1 MEDRRNKRQVTGKK
15 GEDVACDL
23 LADRG
28 HTILERNHRVG
39 HLEIDIIS
47 VSADGIHFV
56 EVKARCESIQAPPQ
70 DNVDHV
76 KQRRIAAAA
85 KGYLRSRKG
94 LPFNGC
100 ECHFDVIAVIFK
112 ENTAQVDY
120 FPDAYIPIYL

>member
-23 LADRG
+23 LAGRG

-56 EVKARCESIQAPPQ
+56 EVKARRESIQAPPQ

-76 KQRRIAAAA
+76 KQRRTATAA

>member
-23 LADRG
+23 LAGRG

-56 EVKARCESIQAPPQ
+56 EVKARRESIQAPPQ
-70 DNVDHV
+70 DNVNHV
-76 KQRRIAAAA
+76 KQRRIAVAA

>member
-15 GEDVACDL
+15 GEDMACGL
-23 LADRG
+23 LAGRG

-47 VSADGIHFV
+47 VRADGIHFV
-56 EVKARCESIQAPPQ
+56 EVKARRESIQAPPQ

-112 ENTAQVDY
+112 ETTAQVDY

>member
-23 LADRG
+23 LAGRG

-56 EVKARCESIQAPPQ
+56 EVKARRESIQAPPQ

-76 KQRRIAAAA
+76 KQRHIAAAA

>member
-23 LADRG
+23 LAGRG

-39 HLEIDIIS
+39 HLEIDIVS

-56 EVKARCESIQAPPQ
+56 EVKARRESIQAPPQ

-76 KQRRIAAAA
+76 KQRRIATAA
-85 KGYLRSRKG
+85 KGFLRSRKG

>member
-1 MEDRRNKRQVTGKK
+1 MEDRRNKRQAIGKN
-15 GEDVACDL
+15 GEDLACAAL
-23 LADRG
+23 QAKG
-28 HTILERNHRVG
+28 HTILERNYRNG

-47 VSADGIHFV
+47 ASSDGIHFV
-56 EVKARCESIQAPPQ
+56 EVKARRESIQAPPQ

-112 ENTAQVDY
+112 DNTAQVDY
-120 FPDAYIPIYL
+120 FPDAYIPIYV

>member
-1 MEDRRNKRQVTGKK
+1 MEDHRNKRQVTGKK
-15 GEDVACDL
+15 GEDMACDL
-23 LADRG
+23 LAGRG

-56 EVKARCESIQAPPQ
+56 EVKARRESIQAPPQ

-85 KGYLRSRKG
+85 KGYLRSRKCYDKAR
-94 LPFNGC
+94 NC
-100 ECHFDVIAVIFK
+100 SRCK
-112 ENTAQVDY
+112 R
-120 FPDAYIPIYL
+120 